1 MKSYIYLLLFA
12 LALPAV
18 PLANAG
24 QAEDPALE
32 AAHQAFEEALNCVRP
47 PYAKVE
53 CVTQPGGS
61 VVTIFTQML
70 GDQIIAEALQ
80 DGSFPREWRVFTN
93 SLTCEPVQTGYF
105 TSKGQGFHP
114 WKRDL
119 LDFCTACLNDLGCL
133 NLAP

>member
-53 CVTQPGGS
+53 WVFRSNRPPIRGKAAGGWS
-61 VVTIFTQML
+61 ERSDA
-70 GDQIIAEALQ
+70 G
-80 DGSFPREWRVFTN
+80 VF
-93 SLTCEPVQTGYF
+93 S
-105 TSKGQGFHP
+105 
-114 WKRDL
+114 
-119 LDFCTACLNDLGCL
+119 
-133 NLAP
+133 